1 MKILIISEKKTSIV
15 FKLYKE
21 KDCFFHIN
29 EFNLWKKKMG
39 FQRKVKNGVKRKSPQ
54 KKKKIITYYSCSQLK
69 HTKYNWKHFYIV
81 ITKWKN

>member
-29 EFNLWKKKMG
+29 EFNL
-39 FQRKVKNGVKRKSPQ
+39 
-54 KKKKIITYYSCSQLK
+54 
-69 HTKYNWKHFYIV
+69 
-81 ITKWKN
+81 